1 MSAEDEDGSG
11 AGATP
16 PKGAITE
23 PDTVAATSDNWNSTC
38 DQQPQ
43 VKKPNKQMRYLNKV
57 DV

>member
-38 DQQPQ
+38 DQQRQ
-43 VKKPNKQMRYLNKV
+43 VKT
-57 DV
+57 